1 MKKLILSLLLGIVLL
16 LSGCATEDNTKSYD
30 QFNHID
36 HWDKLNDLEDGL
48 TLIYYYNPFCEVC
61 ISIESEVT
69 SQLVKLEDTYIIYL
83 IDDGEIYEQ
92 GEPPFETRIPSLFV
106 FENGIL
112 IESILG
118 SVPVLE
124 YLDNLISSS

>member
-1 MKKLILSLLLGIVLL
+1 MKKLILSLFISIILI

-36 HWDKLNDLEDGL
+36 HWDKIDDLGDGF
-48 TLIYYYNPFCEVC
+48 TLIYYYNPYCEVC
-61 ISIESEVT
+61 ISIEQEVT
-69 SQLVKLEDTYIIYL
+69 SQLVKLEDTYTIYL
-83 IDDGEIYEQ
+83 IDDGEIFEQ
-92 GEPPFETRIPSLFV
+92 GEPRFETRIPSLFI

-118 SVPVLE
+118 SVPVLD
-124 YLDNLISSS
+124 YLDNLTSSS